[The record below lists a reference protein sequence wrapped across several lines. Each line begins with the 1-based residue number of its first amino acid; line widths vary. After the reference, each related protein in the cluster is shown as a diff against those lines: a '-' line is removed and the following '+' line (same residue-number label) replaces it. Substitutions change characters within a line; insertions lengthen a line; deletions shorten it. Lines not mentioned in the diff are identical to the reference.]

1 MRIALII
8 EEFNPAAGGAE
19 RSTLQ
24 IAKEL
29 VARSHEVT
37 IVTSSAVAEQV
48 PPGVTLKQLGRK
60 TRSATRLRAFSKWA
74 VKMLDEGR
82 FDTSLSVTTSV
93 PAAVLQPRSGTVR
106 ESNRRNVAMRQG
118 TISRAFKRLL
128 LETSLKKRT
137 QLALEEQTIL
147 DPRVRRIVAISEYV
161 VSQLSEHYGVSR
173 DRVEVIPNAA
183 AMPLM
188 NEQEREAARRRVRG
202 ALGIPDETVAYLFGA
217 HNPRLKG
224 FSPLLSAMKKLSDAK
239 LPAVLIV
246 AGGGGYALHNDAV
259 SAMVRDRVRFVGA
272 TSRMADLY
280 VAADVTVLP
289 TFFDPSSK
297 VVIESLMMGTPA
309 ISTSYNGASDFIAGS
324 TGSDRGRVVKEPD
337 DVAALAQAM
346 LELANPHERKR
357 CSLATAGMSEELSM
371 RRHVDRLEAVMRE
384 AAGRGVGGS

>member
-24 IAKEL
+24 IAQQL
-29 VARSHEVT
+29 VARGHEVT
-37 IVTSSAVAEQV
+37 IVTSMAATDQV
-48 PPGVTLKQLGRK
+48 PQGVSVMQLGKK
-60 TRSATRLRAFSKWA
+60 TRSATRLRNFSKWA
-74 VKMLDEGR
+74 VKTLDEGR

-106 ESNRRNVAMRQG
+106 ESNRRNVAMRHG
-118 TISRAFKRLL
+118 AIGRAIKQLL
-128 LETSLKKRT
+128 LATSLKKRA
-137 QLALEEQTIL
+137 QLALEKQTIH
-147 DPRVRRIVAISEYV
+147 DPRVKRIVAISEYV
-161 VSQLSEHYGVSR
+161 VTQLSEHYSVSR
-173 DRVEVIPNAA
+173 ERVEVIPNAA
-183 AMPLM
+183 TMPVM
-188 NEQEREAARRRVRG
+188 SEQERAAARLRVRG
-202 ALGIPDETVAYLFGA
+202 ALGIADETVAYLFAA

-224 FSPLLSAMKKLSDAK
+224 FAPLLGAMKKLADAK
-239 LPAVLIV
+239 VDAVLIV
-246 AGGGGYALHNDAV
+246 AGGSGYALHDDAV
-259 SAMVRDRVRFVGA
+259 SAQVRDRVRFVGA

-337 DVAALAQAM
+337 DVTALAQAM
-346 LELANPHERKR
+346 HELADATERKR
-357 CSLATAGMSEELSM
+357 CSLATAGMAEQLSM
-371 RRHVDRLEAVMRE
+371 KVHVDRLESVLRD
-384 AAGRGVGGS
+384 AAGRAS